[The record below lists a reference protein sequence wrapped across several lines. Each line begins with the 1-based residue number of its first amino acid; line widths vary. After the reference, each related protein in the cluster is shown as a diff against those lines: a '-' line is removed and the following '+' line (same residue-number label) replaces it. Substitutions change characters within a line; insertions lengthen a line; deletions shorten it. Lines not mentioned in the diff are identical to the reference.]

1 MKDISRR
8 DFVKTVIIG
17 GASLSLGS
25 AVLHKPLEALASG
38 KYDIGQCKSVKIT
51 AVSELGWVDDK
62 LILGQLKAHGFKNS
76 QWTLP
81 WDQKNAAGSCS
92 LIDVELLD
100 GSHHKFLLDTG
111 WDRYYMD
118 QAFKREGV
126 DKMLKNGEIE
136 FLIISHE
143 HIDHYWGLETTLK
156 YNPYIKI
163 IIPSTFYP
171 EGMHFLDGAT
181 FKKSY
186 AVNNIPHQGELV
198 KCKPGTINKLYPG
211 VAAVNFDL
219 HTIVRIR
226 GEESLY
232 FNVKDKGMVCVTGCC
247 HQNTITFADFAAKKI
262 KGGDNMYGLYGGLH
276 IAPFGPINE
285 DREFIIKEMGKYNFK
300 KIACNHC
307 TGLVAVKRMIELG
320 YPVVKGTARFG
331 SRSDLFLG
339 NGDTIEFG

>member
-8 DFVKTVIIG
+8 DFVKTVAIG

-25 AVLHKPLEALASG
+25 AVFHKPLEALASG

-51 AVSELGWVDDK
+51 AVSELGWFDDK
-62 LILGQLKAHGFKNS
+62 RILGQLKAHGFKNS

-156 YNPYIKI
+156 HNPYIKI

-320 YPVVKGTARFG
+320 YPVVKGTARYG
-331 SRSDLFLG
+331 SRSELFLG
-339 NGDTIEFG
+339 NGDSIEFG

>member
-1 MKDISRR
+1 MKEISRR
-8 DFVKTVIIG
+8 GFVKTVVIG

-25 AVLHKPLEALASG
+25 AVFHKPLEALASG
-38 KYDIGQCKSVKIT
+38 KYDIGQCKSLKIT
-51 AVSELGWVDDK
+51 AVSELGWYDDK
-62 LILGQLKAHGFKNS
+62 LILKQLKAHGLKNS
-76 QWTLP
+76 QWTGS
-81 WDQKNAAGSCS
+81 WDPRNAAGSCS

-111 WDRYYMD
+111 WHRWYMD

-126 DKMLKNGEIE
+126 DKMLRNGEIE

-143 HIDHYWGLETTLK
+143 HLDHLFALETTLK
-156 YNPYIKI
+156 YNPQIKM
-163 IIPSTFYP
+163 IIPATFYP
-171 EGMHFLDGAT
+171 EGMHFLNGAT
-181 FKKSY
+181 FNKCN
-186 AVNNIPHQGELV
+186 AVNRIAHQGELV
-198 KCKPGTINKLYPG
+198 KLKLGTINKLYPG
-211 VAAVNFDL
+211 VAAVNFDCRP
-219 HTIVRIR
+219 IIRVR

-247 HQNTITFADFAAKKI
+247 HQNTITFANFARDKI

-320 YPVVKGTARFG
+320 YPVLRGTARYG
-331 SRSDLFLG
+331 SRSELFVG
-339 NGDTIEFG
+339 NGDSVEF